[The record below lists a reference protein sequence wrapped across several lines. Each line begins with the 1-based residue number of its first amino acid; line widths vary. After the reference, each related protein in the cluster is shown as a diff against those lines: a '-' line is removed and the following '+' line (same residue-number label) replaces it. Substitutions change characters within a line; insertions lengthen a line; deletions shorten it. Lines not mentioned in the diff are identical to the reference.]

1 MPFNVRTPANYDRTI
16 AHPLLVVYAAA
27 GNNRYETERLTGLT
41 TEATA
46 RGFIIAY
53 PDHLRLSLP
62 VLEELAT
69 IPALVA
75 SKWCIDETRI
85 YLTGQSDGGMAA
97 DAIAARREVRPQ
109 ECGYD
114 RGPRAIACFVER
126 PLKNSSRLK
135 PSFGVARPLITT
147 IVRSRTAINA
157 RPLRS
162 GRPFPAGTR

>member
-1 MPFNVRTPANYDRTI
+1 MNSSGSQDTGDRRR
-16 AHPLLVVYAAA
+16 H
-27 GNNRYETERLTGLT
+27 
-41 TEATA
+41 
-46 RGFIIAY
+46 
-53 PDHLRLSLP
+53 RLSGAGVNGKDLAEYSCPEPLP
-62 VLEELAT
+62 VMVMHSRNDTVFPGYGAE
-69 IPALVA
+69 
-75 SKWCIDETRI
+75 
-85 YLTGQSDGGMAA
+85 
-97 DAIAARREVRPQ
+97 AARWEVRPQ

-135 PSFGVARPLITT
+135 ASFGVARPLITT